1 MSDNKYTLTIR
12 AAPLLARVSRRVS
25 VSNEE
30 R

>member
-1 MSDNKYTLTIR
+1 MSDSKYTVTFKT
-12 AAPLLARVSRRVS
+12 PLLARVSRRVS